1 MRCALAD
8 FIGNEFLEVPKMT
21 FAQTLLRQLPQA
33 TESFEPLADIA
44 YSQELRYKNTALEQ
58 FWAEN
63 KIGGKLEPI
72 VPAILPRAYRT
83 TTKRRALL
91 HEQHGF
97 ALGFEERIRVGF
109 FEISSLEPDTH
120 NKIYA
125 FLFNKLS
132 SPAYKPL
139 ARAMNWLII
148 RGNYTQH
155 CVIFNVCKLDAT
167 IVRKTKQISDALT
180 EAKLGVTCAMMYV
193 DPTRSEYYLEAERP
207 DTGLDIKHLFGPRLL
222 TLAVEDL
229 RLKYPPTVF
238 SQVNEAMVP
247 TMVEHARA
255 LLQPAS
261 ADRLLDLYCGY
272 GLFTFTLGRKCK
284 EALGIELAGESIA
297 TAIGTAQYLNLSKS
311 IRFKPARITADY
323 LKTALPPVAQDGNEV
338 LLLDPPRKGCE
349 SGVIATLAARDPR
362 RVLHICCG
370 TDEIVPTVRDWNAN
384 GYRLELA
391 RPLDLFPGT
400 ANLETLL
407 LLTQK

>member
-1 MRCALAD
+1 MS
-8 FIGNEFLEVPKMT
+8 
-21 FAQTLLRQLPQA
+21 FAQILLQQTPPNR
-33 TESFEPLADIA
+33 ESFEPLADLA
-44 YSQELRYKNTALEQ
+44 YPQELRYKNAALAQFWSENKLGGTLEQ
-58 FWAEN
+58 
-63 KIGGKLEPI
+63 I
-72 VPAILPRAYRT
+72 VPAVLPRAYRT

-109 FEISSLEPDTH
+109 FETSNLEPDSH
-120 NKIYA
+120 NKIYGY
-125 FLFNKLS
+125 LFNKLAT
-132 SPAYKPL
+132 PAFKPL
-139 ARAMNWLII
+139 ARALNWLII

-155 CVIFNVCKLDAT
+155 CVIFNVVKLDAT
-167 IVRKTKQISDALT
+167 IVRKSKQLADALAQ
-180 EAKLGVTCAMMYV
+180 EKLGVTCAMMYV

-207 DTGLDIKHLFGPRLL
+207 ETGLDMKHLFGPRLL

-247 TMVEHARA
+247 TMVEQARS
-255 LLQPAS
+255 LLQPTS
-261 ADRLLDLYCGY
+261 ADRLLDMYCGY

-297 TAIGTAQYLNLSKS
+297 TAIGTALHLNLSGR
-311 IRFKPARITADY
+311 IRFKPARITADL
-323 LKTALPPVAQDGNEV
+323 LKATLPPISTSEI

-349 SGVIATLAARDPR
+349 AGVIATLAARNPR

-370 TDEIVPTVRDWNAN
+370 TDEIVPAVRDWNAN
-384 GYRLELA
+384 GYQLDLA

-407 LLTQK
+407 LLTKK